1 MAEDF
6 SVKIENLTKVYKIY
20 KKPWYR
26 VLYALNKHIPFEEF
40 YALKGIN
47 VTIGKGETVGIIGK
61 NGHGKSTLLKLVTG
75 VSQKSSGTIET
86 NGRIVAMLE
95 LTSGFDKE
103 LTGRE
108 NVYIKGRTIGLSKA
122 EIDARMDDILR
133 FADIGKYVDQPVRTY
148 SSGMKSRLGFA
159 VSAHLDPDIL
169 IVDEVLAVGDTSF
182 KLKCLNKMEEFRKK
196 GKTILFVS
204 HDLATIKAF
213 CSSCMWIREGE
224 MVAYGETGGVV
235 QQYQDYLKAERKAEN
250 EQRRKENADLILTKD
265 DMVHPTKASMQD
277 AAGNPQTVFEPGD
290 DIFLYA
296 NYEVKTPAEMLTC
309 AITVFDNEG
318 REIFGSDRQGQRFI
332 LNNEV
337 GKHRLCMVMQH
348 PQLLP
353 GHYSVSCE
361 IWNPHSGFVRG
372 VMNKKAFE
380 ITSDYFL
387 GTGTVAINCSC
398 KSE

>member
-1 MAEDF
+1 MAENF
-6 SVKIENLTKVYKIY
+6 SVKIENLTKIYKIY
-20 KKPWYR
+20 KRPWYR
-26 VLYALNKHIPFEEF
+26 VLYALNKRIHYEEF
-40 YALKGIN
+40 YALKNIS

-61 NGHGKSTLLKLVTG
+61 NGNGKSTLLKLITG
-75 VSQKSSGTIET
+75 VSQKTSGTIET
-86 NGRIVAMLE
+86 VGRIVAMLE

-122 EIDARMDDILR
+122 DIDSRMDDILA
-133 FADIGKYVDQPVRTY
+133 FADIGNYVDQPVRTY

-159 VSAHLDPDIL
+159 VSANLDPDIL

-182 KLKCLNKMEEFRKK
+182 KLKCLNKMEDFRKQ

-204 HDLATIKAF
+204 HDLSTIKAF
-213 CSSCMWIREGE
+213 CSSCMWIKEGE

-250 EQRRKENADLILTKD
+250 ERRRQENAELILTKD
-265 DMVHPTKASMQD
+265 DMVHPSKAQLKDMG
-277 AAGNPQTVFEPGD
+277 GNVQSVFEPGD
-290 DIFLYA
+290 DILIHA
-296 NYEVKTPAEMLTC
+296 NYEVKTAAEKLTC

-318 REIFGSDRQGQRFI
+318 NEIYGSDRQGQKFL
-332 LNNEV
+332 LNNEIGTHKLRV
-337 GKHRLCMVMQH
+337 ILHH

-353 GHYSVSCE
+353 GHYSISCE
-361 IWNPHSGFVRG
+361 IWNPQSGFVRG
-372 VMNKKAFE
+372 VMNKKPFE

-387 GTGTVAINCSC
+387 GTGVMAIDCTC
-398 KSE
+398 DSE